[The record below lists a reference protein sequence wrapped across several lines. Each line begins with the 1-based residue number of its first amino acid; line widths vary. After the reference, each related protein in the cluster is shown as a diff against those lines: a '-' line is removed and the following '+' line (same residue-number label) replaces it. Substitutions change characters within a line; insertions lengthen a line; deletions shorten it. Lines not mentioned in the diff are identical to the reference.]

1 MELAG
6 KKRGLSHRKDQL
18 INFSAIP
25 TLSDLF
31 SLAWSHFLKVL
42 QPSKSASLNGSQ
54 HRNI

>member
-6 KKRGLSHRKDQL
+6 KKKGLSHRKDQL

-31 SLAWSHFLKVL
+31 SPAWSHFLKVL
-42 QPSKSASLNGSQ
+42 QPSKSESLNGSQ
-54 HRNI
+54 YRNI